1 MLWRPIVARRKTM
14 FNFTI
19 RIITE
24 ILLASVLAIIFSLV
38 NKDMLKGKKG
48 KQFFAYLF
56 FLTIF
61 VIVLGIAAWIIL
73 KKAI

>member
-1 MLWRPIVARRKTM
+1 MG
-14 FNFTI
+14 
-19 RIITE
+19 
-24 ILLASVLAIIFSLV
+24 VLAIIFSLV
-38 NKDMLKGKKG
+38 NKDMFKGKKG
-48 KQFFAYLF
+48 KHFFAYLF